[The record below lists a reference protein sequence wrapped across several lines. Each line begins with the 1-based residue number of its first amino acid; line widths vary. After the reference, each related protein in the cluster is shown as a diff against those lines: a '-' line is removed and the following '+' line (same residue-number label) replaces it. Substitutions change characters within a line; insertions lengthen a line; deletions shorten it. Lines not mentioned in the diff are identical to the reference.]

1 MKKTTHRAEPKFQ
14 ATLLHGISY
23 IVFGIMA
30 VAVVLGIT
38 LRLVE
43 TFSGNYVFGFDQGL
57 DFLAARSI
65 AVDHKITLIG
75 SEAGAGF
82 AGLPGVFH
90 GPGYRY
96 ILAVLL
102 AVPSGNPYGAIVF
115 LGALSVVLLW
125 VLFRLS
131 DHIFGRPVAWAT
143 VFLAAVSLPLIGQG
157 RMVWAP
163 NFSGLVAL
171 PFLFTLWMS
180 RKNAPWYM
188 FLTALLAS
196 SLYHFEIPMAV
207 PAVLASFLYFLFV
220 TKNRQVYGWGLY
232 VFGIFL
238 GFLPMLLFE
247 ARHGWG
253 LVKGLLS
260 YGGRIGAT
268 KAAAPFYPLKELIGD
283 GNALLSTIRDSFHF
297 GVPWVSGIFPA
308 VLLAGALI
316 FAYRE
321 KSKDIRQF
329 VTALLLLI
337 GSHVLVYYPYRGPV
351 YSHYLSL
358 LYFVYPLVAAYVAV
372 ASLSIRATRLV
383 VYVLGLLMIIE
394 VLSVFPKTIRYDYA
408 DYGGTAKMKG
418 KIDAIDAIYEH
429 AAGKGFNIQVFTPPV
444 LPHAY
449 DYILLWYAAK
459 KYGYTPERNLTG
471 TVYLLIEPDPE
482 KPWSYNGWLETVIK
496 TGEVESR
503 WKLPSGFMI
512 EKRFMKGI

>member
-1 MKKTTHRAEPKFQ
+1 MKKTTHHSGQKPRI
-14 ATLLHGISY
+14 TLLSGLSY
-23 IVFGIMA
+23 IVTGIMA
-30 VAVVLGIT
+30 IIVVLGII

-43 TFSGNYVFGFDQGL
+43 TVSGNYVFGFDQGL

-102 AVPSGNPYGAIVF
+102 AVSSGNPYGAIVF
-115 LGALSVVLLW
+115 LGILSVVLLW

-131 DHIFGRPVAWAT
+131 DSIFGRPVAWAT
-143 VFLAAVSLPLIGQG
+143 LVFAAVSLPLIGQG

-171 PFLFTLWMS
+171 PFLFALWKS
-180 RKNAPWYM
+180 RKNDPWYM
-188 FLTALLAS
+188 FFTALLAS
-196 SLYHFEIPMAV
+196 FLYHFEIPMAV

-220 TKNRQVYGWGLY
+220 TKNRKLYGWGLY
-232 VFGIFL
+232 VGGIFL

-247 ARHGWG
+247 SRHGWG
-253 LVKGLLS
+253 LVKGLFS
-260 YGGRIGAT
+260 YGSRIGAA
-268 KAAAPFYPLKELIGD
+268 KATAPFYPLKELVGD
-283 GNALLSTIRDSFHF
+283 GNALLATIRDSFHF
-297 GVPWVSGIFPA
+297 GVPWVSAVFPA
-308 VLLAGALI
+308 VLVIAALI
-316 FAYRE
+316 FVYRE
-321 KSKDIRQF
+321 KNKDIRQF
-329 VTALLLLI
+329 MTALLLLI
-337 GSHVLVYYPYRGPV
+337 GSHLLVYYPYRGPV

-358 LYFVYPLVAAYVAV
+358 LYFVYPLIAAYVAIK
-372 ASLSIRATRLV
+372 SLSIRATRLA
-383 VYVLGLLMIIE
+383 VYVLGALMVIE
-394 VLSVFPKTIRYDYA
+394 VLSLFPKTITYDYA
-408 DYGGTAKMKG
+408 DYGGTAKIKG

-429 AAGKGFNIQVFTPPV
+429 AAGTGFNLQIFTPPV

-459 KYGYTPERNLTG
+459 KYGYTPGRNLSG